1 METNNIN
8 TTSEDLFKYDPE
20 FEETARQK
28 MASVFGKKPTPEQ
41 QDLFCR
47 MYYEAE
53 AEKVKRLI
61 NPILDIFRQIFKN
74 IIKYE
79 KQNYMKYRK
88 INNHKKNKKKWNQN
102 L

>member
-8 TTSEDLFKYDPE
+8 TPAEDLFKYDPE
-20 FEETARQK
+20 FEEKVRPAMQRLFAKK
-28 MASVFGKKPTPEQ
+28 MPPEQ
-41 QDLFCR
+41 LPLFFRIC
-47 MYYEAE
+47 
-53 AEKVKRLI
+53 EKDEKIKSLI
-61 NPILDIFRQIFKN
+61 NPILDIYRQIFKN

-88 INNHKKNKKKWNQN
+88 INNHKKNKQKWNQN